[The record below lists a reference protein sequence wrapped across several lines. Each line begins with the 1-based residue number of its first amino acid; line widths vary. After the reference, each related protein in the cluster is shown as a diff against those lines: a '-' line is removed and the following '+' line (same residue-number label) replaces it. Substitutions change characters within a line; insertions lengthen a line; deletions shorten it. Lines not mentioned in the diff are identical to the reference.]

1 MARFTEPLFS
11 SQFATGVTYYRDD
24 YPGEEGR
31 SLIVLA
37 VIVEKNLTIEA
48 VVDTGAPWCVLD
60 PQIAEQVGVSA
71 ETTYASSADRVSIG
85 IRGYTLYGALHRM
98 RIGFYNEQEGN
109 DLEVEATVFVPDLHA
124 GAEWDLP
131 NFIGLNGFLERIR
144 FAVDPAENA
153 FYFAPV

>member
-1 MARFTEPLFS
+1 MARFTEPLLS
-11 SQFATGVTYYRDD
+11 CQFATGVTYYKDD

-37 VIVEKNLTIEA
+37 VAVEKSLTIEA
-48 VVDTGAPWCVLD
+48 VVDTGSEWCILD
-60 PQIAEQVGVSA
+60 PQIAAQVGTFA
-71 ETTYASSADRVSIG
+71 ETAYAPSKTIG
-85 IRGYTLYGALHRM
+85 IRGVEVDGRLHRM
-98 RIGFYNEQEGN
+98 RISLWDEYEGN
-109 DLEVEATVFVPDLHA
+109 DLEVEATVFIPDPRQVK
-124 GAEWDLP
+124 EWNLP